1 MCSHTREKPTEK
13 DSGFSVSFA
22 CWGKHP
28 NLHLSMM
35 NHAAARSM
43 NADYEIDTMGKVMIS
58 SPFFSAAAMSWWVS
72 DELSAGRA
80 CLPVAGKGESPSAS
94 GLHAMPLVE
103 RNARASVVLPLPPHH
118 LSIPTPPQNAPS
130 AGHPDRQ
137 MGRCSWLMAA
147 SPEEMLASSA
157 KTSSHETALSDYLP
171 R

>member
-1 MCSHTREKPTEK
+1 MCNHTREKPTEK

-28 NLHLSMM
+28 NPHLSMM
-35 NHAAARSM
+35 NHTAARSK

-58 SPFFSAAAMSWWVS
+58 SPFFSAAAISWWVS

-94 GLHAMPLVE
+94 GLHTMPLRE
-103 RNARASVVLPLPPHH
+103 SNAWASIVLHFH

-130 AGHPDRQ
+130 AGHPDQQ
-137 MGRCSWLMAA
+137 MGRCSWPMAA
-147 SPEEMLASSA
+147 SPKEMLAPSA
-157 KTSSHETALSDYLP
+157 KTSSHETALNDYLP

>member
-28 NLHLSMM
+28 NPHLSMM
-35 NHAAARSM
+35 NHAAARSK

-58 SPFFSAAAMSWWVS
+58 SPFFNAAAMSWWVPGQIG
-72 DELSAGRA
+72 AGRA

-94 GLHAMPLVE
+94 VLHAMPPGE
-103 RNARASVVLPLPPHH
+103 RKARASTILHFPLTIPP
-118 LSIPTPPQNAPS
+118 PAPPQNAPS
-130 AGHPDRQ
+130 TGHSNQQ
-137 MGRCSWLMAA
+137 MGRCSWPMAA
-147 SPEEMLASSA
+147 SPEEMLATSA
-157 KTSSHETALSDYLP
+157 KTSSYETALSDYLP